1 MRDKLKDQRGRGAE
15 KPTQIPPRGWKDIV
29 LRVKKRI
36 RDDHIVLS
44 AAGVSFFGF
53 VALIPGL
60 AAAISVYSLLADPT
74 EVQRQLGNLMGNFP
88 EEARQLVTDQ
98 MARLAGESRGALTWG
113 TAAGIALAVWTASS
127 GMAHLTEAVN
137 QAYDENDERGFLARR
152 ALSLVFTLGAVVL
165 IVVVTV
171 ATTVVG
177 PWLANLTGSAAVGW
191 VARALLAGTTFMIA
205 LSVLY
210 KVGPNRDDP
219 KWQWVSVGSTLAV
232 VMWLM
237 ASFVFQ
243 VWVSNFGSYNETY
256 GSLAAVVILLLWLF
270 ITSFVV
276 LFAAAVNSEIEHQ
289 TQHDTTK
296 GPARP
301 MGQRG
306 AVKADTVGDAQ

>member
-1 MRDKLKDQRGRGAE
+1 MKDQRGRGAE

-29 LRVKKRI
+29 LRVKDRI
-36 RDDHIVLS
+36 KDDHTVLS

-113 TAAGIALAVWTASS
+113 TVASIALAVWTASS

-137 QAYDENDERGFLARR
+137 QAYDEKDERGFLARR

-171 ATTVVG
+171 ATTIIG
-177 PWLANLTGSAAVGW
+177 PWLTDVTGSSAVGW
-191 VARALLAGTTFMIA
+191 IARAFIAGATFMLA

-232 VMWLM
+232 VMWLI
-237 ASFVFQ
+237 ASFAFQ

-296 GPARP
+296 GPAQP

-306 AVKADTVGDAQ
+306 AVKADTLGEAR